1 MKIYNFHE
9 LKESRLLY
17 DRKPPAFGV
26 IITVIT
32 AVLLIS
38 ILTLAGFA
46 KKTYVVKASSIVS
59 SEQKSYIMNSVSGN
73 IKEIYKNEG
82 DRVSKGE
89 ILLQLDTFQVDLQI
103 RQLSS
108 VIAFLQETID
118 YYNKLISFIQKYNL
132 TDPNS
137 MKNPFDANLEGKWYN
152 DAQQFISYANSSE
165 EGQEKNQSEID
176 NLKNQFTSQYYQ
188 AIDQYTYELIT
199 QKSSQQAYI
208 DSLEEYKIRA
218 KSSGIVHYTAAYTV
232 GTVLQAGSLIGSIS
246 SDQSDE
252 LYFETVI
259 SATDRSKIEISDSVE
274 IALSGVLQ
282 SEYGVIKGKVVQIDN
297 DSSQTEDGKVFYK
310 VKIKPE
316 KNFVENKRG
325 NKIDIV
331 IGMVAESR
339 IKYDET
345 TWLKW
350 ALEHI
355 GIKLR

>member
-1 MKIYNFHE
+1 MKIYSFHE

-46 KKTYVVKASSIVS
+46 KKTYVVKAGSIVS
-59 SEQKSYIMNSVSGN
+59 SRQKSYIMNSVSGD

-82 DRVSKGE
+82 DSVNEGD
-89 ILLQLDTFQVDLQI
+89 ILLQLDTFQIELQI
-103 RQLSS
+103 KQTSDG
-108 VIAFLQETID
+108 IEFLQGIID
-118 YYNKLISFIQKYNL
+118 YNNELINFIQNYNL
-132 TDPNS
+132 TDENS
-137 MKNPFDANLEGKWYN
+137 MKNPFDSALESKWYN
-152 DAQQFISYANSSE
+152 YAQQFISYVTASE
-165 EGQEKNQSEID
+165 EGHEKTQTEID
-176 NLKNQFTSQYYQ
+176 SIKNQFTSQYYQ
-188 AIDQYTYELIT
+188 TVDQYSYELISK
-199 QKSSQQAYI
+199 KSTQQAYI

-232 GTVLQAGSLIGSIS
+232 GTVLQAGSMIGSIS
-246 SDQSDE
+246 SNQSDE
-252 LYFETVI
+252 LYFETIV
-259 SATDRSKIEISDSVE
+259 SAADRSKIAVSNNVE
-274 IALSGVLQ
+274 IALSGVMQ
-282 SEYGVIKGKVVQIDN
+282 SEYGVIKGKVIHIDN